1 MKKILLVSGCSY
13 TDPNYYSIMHPDMNC
28 NWPMWP
34 ELLAEKLNMQCVN
47 LAMSGAGNEYIYS
60 TLLDYITT
68 NDTNNIGLVIA
79 AWTQNQRKDY
89 QKENKLWTNLRV
101 DPHGHVYGWMYKS
114 LRYYVSF
121 KILCEHYKLPY
132 ANFQMLHPF
141 KDVLDGL
148 RPGEKDILSGEFDR
162 DFRFEFDGNVKE
174 AEEKLL
180 KIILKYDTLLD
191 ENFLGWPM
199 MSKLGGWY
207 MNDSLKDYKISEL
220 DKHPNSEGQKL
231 IMEKLYDRLE
241 PRILN

>member
-89 QKENKLWTNLRV
+89 QKENKLWTNLRI

-114 LRYYVSF
+114 LRYYLSF
-121 KILCEHYKLPY
+121 KILCEHYNLPY
-132 ANFQMLHPF
+132 KHFQMLHPY

-148 RPGEKDILSGEFDR
+148 KPGERDIRNKVFDKNFIHEFEGD
-162 DFRFEFDGNVKE
+162 VKE
-174 AEEKLL
+174 AKKELAKIIYQYDKLL
-180 KIILKYDTLLD
+180 QK
-191 ENFLGWPM
+191 NFWQWPCI
-199 MSKLGGWY
+199 SELGGRY
-207 MNDSLKDYKISEL
+207 MNDDLKDYKISEL

-231 IMEKLYDRLE
+231 IMEKLYDWLG
-241 PRILN
+241 